1 MPSVWIVGI
10 CASHYCM
17 VVTSGSCMLAGELSW
32 TWYAYSERICRH
44 YLNLHLFTTLDQ
56 YLSNERNR
64 QISEIWD
71 IIWILPM
78 MLRNNSL
85 VLYGVPKLNF
95 KINVI
100 KIRVLN
106 SFFMK
111 SATNL
116 GLFYSFFYEWNISRM
131 PTVSLKIA

>member
-1 MPSVWIVGI
+1 
-10 CASHYCM
+10 
-17 VVTSGSCMLAGELSW
+17 
-32 TWYAYSERICRH
+32 
-44 YLNLHLFTTLDQ
+44 
-56 YLSNERNR
+56 
-64 QISEIWD
+64 
-71 IIWILPM
+71 M

-116 GLFYSFFYEWNISRM
+116 GLFYSFLTNEIYPECLQS
-131 PTVSLKIA
+131 P